1 METRSHSGHADDG
14 LVDRLAI
21 QDLLVEY
28 CASLDRGDWAA
39 YGQLFLPDGAFTIL
53 GHTRRGPAEI
63 AAGPARDH
71 PRYAAVQHFSSNHS
85 IVIEGDE
92 ADACHYVVAIHI
104 LDADRPDLHADIGGR
119 YDCRC
124 VRTDDG
130 WRFASVDLTV
140 LWTAGEPL
148 EFAPEP
154 D

>member
-1 METRSHSGHADDG
+1 VQTRSQSGHTDDG

-39 YGQLFLPDGAFTIL
+39 YGQLFLPDGEFTIL
-53 GHTRRGPAEI
+53 GRTRRGPAEI

-92 ADACHYVVAIHI
+92 ADACHYVVAVHI